1 MIRGSAGKD
10 LLNKLIFMGRNEDV
24 VEIEGVKFT
33 MSSLSEDQNRV
44 LLEKVFNLS
53 DSERLSQAKSIAVAS
68 SLVKIN
74 EFEMDT
80 VIKDVDE
87 GETPF
92 DKKMI
97 LISKMQASV
106 IGKLYSAFE
115 RINIS
120 VDPEEASEDL
130 KNS

>member
-44 LLEKVFNLS
+44 LLERVFNLS

-74 EFEMDT
+74 EFEMET
-80 VIKDVDE
+80 VIKDVEE

-92 DKKMI
+92 DKKMV

-115 RINIS
+115 KINIS
-120 VDPEEASEDL
+120 VDPEEASEEL

>member
-24 VEIEGVKFT
+24 VEIEGVMFT
-33 MSSLSEDQNRV
+33 MSSLSEDQNRI
-44 LLEKVFNLS
+44 LLERVFNLTE
-53 DSERLSQAKSIAVAS
+53 SERLSQAKSIAVAS

-74 EFEMDT
+74 EFEVET
-80 VIKDVDE
+80 VIKDVE
-87 GETPF
+87 GGNTDF

-106 IGKLYSAFE
+106 VGKLYSAFE
-115 RINIS
+115 KINIS
-120 VDPEEASEDL
+120 IDPEEASEEL